1 MSSPIIKQICYNPD
15 NSRLILYSSDGTH
28 YLCDIYGNRK
38 LEFLPGISGTVT
50 TKERKKLAP
59 LSINVN
65 YSSIPKM
72 KFYAEYFPITRK
84 FEGYSFFPRPIASP
98 FVNIPSFD
106 LNNLCK
112 RELVNQLQKYFSSD
126 DAKIFI
132 ENKGENKGLSFFTC
146 DLNQF
151 DSAKEDSKKLIN
163 IIDKTI
169 EDYKEENK
177 FKLNVS
183 NKNPFVSSLLKF
195 KKVLEMNGSMKI
207 INGKLMKEP
216 NNDIKNQ
223 YKFIYNKIDKFGL
236 KKIKNYRYAKTEGTY
251 DSKYDF
257 MDINS
262 ITKSSD
268 ITLGKRINEK
278 FGIFSYEEDKK
289 MKEEMEKK
297 RIEDEKLKKEE
308 EERKKKEEEEKLK
321 KEEEERKKKEEEEK
335 KKKEEEEKNKKEEE
349 KNKKEEEKKED
360 EEIKKEEEKIEE
372 NNNLK
377 NMKNE
382 SKITIETN
390 YEEEKKKEEEE
401 KKKKEEEEKKK
412 NQTQL
417 SFISYMS
424 ENEKKYENENII
436 SVKSEKQLE
445 VNLNKEKR
453 FLPGYK
459 KEIIKEKG
467 LVQKSSDVQLKS
479 NGELFFENLELLKKT
494 NPIAYENQKKKDE
507 YDFKQ
512 LKRQREQN
520 RINAKNATRNYELQ
534 KKKEKEE
541 KEKKENEN
549 KKELEKSN

>member
-308 EERKKKEEEEKLK
+308 EERKKKEEEEK
-321 KEEEERKKKEEEEK
+321 
-335 KKKEEEEKNKKEEE
+335 
-349 KNKKEEEKKED
+349 
-360 EEIKKEEEKIEE
+360 
-372 NNNLK
+372 
-377 NMKNE
+377 
-382 SKITIETN
+382 
-390 YEEEKKKEEEE
+390 
-401 KKKKEEEEKKK
+401 KKKEEEEKKK

>member
-38 LEFLPGISGTVT
+38 LEFLPGISGTVS

-65 YSSIPKM
+65 YSSVPKL
-72 KFYAEYFPITRK
+72 KFYAEYFPISRK
-84 FEGYSFFPRPIASP
+84 FEGYSFFPRPIAPP

-126 DAKIFI
+126 DAKIFL
-132 ENKGENKGLSFFTC
+132 ENKGENKGLSYFTC

-151 DSAKEDSKKLIN
+151 DSAKEDSQKLIN
-163 IIDKTI
+163 IINKTI

-207 INGKLMKEP
+207 INGNLMNEP
-216 NNDIKNQ
+216 NDDIKNQ
-223 YKFIYNKIDKFGL
+223 YKFIYNTIDKIGL
-236 KKIKNYRYAKTEGTY
+236 KKINNYRYSNTEVPY
-251 DSKYDF
+251 NSKYDF

-268 ITLGKRINEK
+268 ITLGKRINQK
-278 FGIFSYEEDKK
+278 FGIFSYEEDKR

-297 RIEDEKLKKEE
+297 RIEDEKREKEEEERKQKEEEERLKKEE
-308 EERKKKEEEEKLK
+308 EERL
-321 KEEEERKKKEEEEK
+321 
-335 KKKEEEEKNKKEEE
+335 KKEEEEKNKKEEE
-349 KNKKEEEKKED
+349 KNLNEEIKEEEKN
-360 EEIKKEEEKIEE
+360 IE
-372 NNNLK
+372 NNEIIIN
-377 NMKNE
+377 KNE

-390 YEEEKKKEEEE
+390 FEEE
-401 KKKKEEEEKKK
+401 KKKKEEEEEKKK
-412 NQTQL
+412 HQTQL

-424 ENEKKYENENII
+424 ENEKKYETENII
-436 SVKSEKQLE
+436 PVKSEKLLE
-445 VNLNKEKR
+445 VNLNREIR

-494 NPIAYENQKKKDE
+494 NPIAYEMQKKKEE

-541 KEKKENEN
+541 KEM

>member
-308 EERKKKEEEEKLK
+308 EERKKKEEEEK
-321 KEEEERKKKEEEEK
+321 
-335 KKKEEEEKNKKEEE
+335 NKKEEE

-412 NQTQL
+412 IKLNFLLFHICQK
-417 SFISYMS
+417 M
-424 ENEKKYENENII
+424 KKNMKMKI
-436 SVKSEKQLE
+436 
-445 VNLNKEKR
+445 
-453 FLPGYK
+453 
-459 KEIIKEKG
+459 
-467 LVQKSSDVQLKS
+467 
-479 NGELFFENLELLKKT
+479 
-494 NPIAYENQKKKDE
+494 
-507 YDFKQ
+507 
-512 LKRQREQN
+512 
-520 RINAKNATRNYELQ
+520 
-534 KKKEKEE
+534 
-541 KEKKENEN
+541 
-549 KKELEKSN
+549 

>member
-59 LSINVN
+59 LSINVS
-65 YSSIPKM
+65 YSSIPKL
-72 KFYAEYFPITRK
+72 KFYSEYFPISRK

-297 RIEDEKLKKEE
+297 RIED
-308 EERKKKEEEEKLK
+308 EKLK